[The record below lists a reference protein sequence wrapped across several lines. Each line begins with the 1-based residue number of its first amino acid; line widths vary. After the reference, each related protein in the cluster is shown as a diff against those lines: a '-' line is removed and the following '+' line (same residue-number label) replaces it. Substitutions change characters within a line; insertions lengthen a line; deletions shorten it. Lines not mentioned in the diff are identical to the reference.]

1 MNLEEFNQLGDD
13 EVPMGVSKYKIFT
26 VKTDIEEDYMVFSD
40 DIEKVKKWVVD
51 KYKNDNPKKLAIEFR
66 LSTDDIE
73 NAREMGKEINIED

>member
-1 MNLEEFNQLGDD
+1 MDLEEFKELGDD

-51 KYKNDNPKKLAIEFR
+51 KYKDDNPDKMAIEFR
-66 LSTDDIE
+66 YSTDDIE
-73 NAREMGKEINIED
+73 KARDLGKEIAI